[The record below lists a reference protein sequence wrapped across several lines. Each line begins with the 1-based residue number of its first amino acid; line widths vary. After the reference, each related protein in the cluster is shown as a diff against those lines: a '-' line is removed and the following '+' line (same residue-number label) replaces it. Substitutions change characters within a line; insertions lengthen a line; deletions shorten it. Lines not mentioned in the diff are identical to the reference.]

1 MTVAYLAAAGY
12 RRPLQEELERA
23 GLGPALRWF
32 DERLVLCDAPA
43 VDAAWAVNTWF
54 DVEELAVRS
63 IADAA
68 AQLRDR
74 QRNWCA
80 YPPGVGGRAALIS
93 ARLPHVSGRAL
104 QLGETAPA
112 SPLGSWALAAPDRLL
127 AAARCSSPF
136 PNGEVPLAE
145 HRQGPPSRAY
155 RKLWEAFVRL
165 GHYPGPGELAIDL
178 GASPGGWTWLLHE
191 LGARVVAVDRAP
203 LAPEIDS
210 LPGVWAVA
218 AGAFGLDAAALV
230 ATHGAPQ
237 WVCSDI
243 AGYPGRVV
251 ELVRTWRAAAP
262 AATLVM
268 TVKFQGNTDHDAVD
282 ALRAEGAT
290 PAHLH
295 HNKHELTLLAE
306 PSR

>member
-74 QRNWCA
+74 QRSWCA

-104 QLGETAPA
+104 QLGEPAPA
-112 SPLGSWALAAPDRLL
+112 SPLGSWTLATPQRLL
-127 AAARCSSPF
+127 AA
-136 PNGEVPLAE
+136 V
-145 HRQGPPSRAY
+145 SR
-155 RKLWEAFVRL
+155 
-165 GHYPGPGELAIDL
+165 
-178 GASPGGWTWLLHE
+178 GAVTE
-191 LGARVVAVDRAP
+191 LGLEPGRAVY
-203 LAPEIDS
+203 
-210 LPGVWAVA
+210 
-218 AGAFGLDAAALV
+218 ALV
-230 ATHGAPQ
+230 KT
-237 WVCSDI
+237 VSID
-243 AGYPGRVV
+243 
-251 ELVRTWRAAAP
+251 AP
-262 AATLVM
+262 AGGRM
-268 TVKFQGNTDHDAVD
+268 
-282 ALRAEGAT
+282 
-290 PAHLH
+290 
-295 HNKHELTLLAE
+295 LLD
-306 PSR
+306 P